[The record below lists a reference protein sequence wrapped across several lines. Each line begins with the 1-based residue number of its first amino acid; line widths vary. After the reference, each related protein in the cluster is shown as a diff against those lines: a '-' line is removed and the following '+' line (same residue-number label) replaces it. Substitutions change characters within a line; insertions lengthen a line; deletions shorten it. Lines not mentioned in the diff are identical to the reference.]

1 MDYKTSDKE
10 LESVERMIAIEG
22 VMGVGKT
29 TLLNALKERVDVEC
43 IMQDYKHNICLNDF
57 YKGRDCVFQKQMIFL
72 FSNFH
77 LLSMAMQTYSNFISD
92 FCFERSLVMSRMAL
106 KGRELMLY
114 EDNYFYLKE
123 KLNLEKMVIFLHG
136 DKKRI
141 FENIKK
147 RGRPNEE
154 NVSIDYIDKCQQ
166 ALFDDLEN
174 LGANKIIEINIEQMD
189 ILSERCMDVLL
200 PQITQYLELRMKDR

>member
-1 MDYKTSDKE
+1 
-10 LESVERMIAIEG
+10 
-22 VMGVGKT
+22 
-29 TLLNALKERVDVEC
+29 
-43 IMQDYKHNICLNDF
+43 
-57 YKGRDCVFQKQMIFL
+57 
-72 FSNFH
+72 
-77 LLSMAMQTYSNFISD
+77 MAMQTYSNFISD

-141 FENIKK
+141 VENIKK

-189 ILSERCMDVLL
+189 IFGKMYGCSSSSNYTIFFIRNPFRVANEREIGDF
-200 PQITQYLELRMKDR
+200 